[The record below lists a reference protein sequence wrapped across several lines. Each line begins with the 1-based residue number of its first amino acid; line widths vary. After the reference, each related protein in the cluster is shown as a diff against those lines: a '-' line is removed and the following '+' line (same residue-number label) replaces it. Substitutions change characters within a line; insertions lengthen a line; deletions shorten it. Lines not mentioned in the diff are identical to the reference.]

1 MIEIEPEEPE
11 IIIGMTRTEIIV
23 HHSLVIVGKVL
34 HCAIMMEKGDRM
46 DGMAVNALVITVNKL
61 LAKTPHFNVTR
72 AEEENMQGWAQR
84 SSKVVQEVI
93 RNLPLIP

>member
-1 MIEIEPEEPE
+1 MIEIEPE
-11 IIIGMTRTEIIV
+11 IIIGTTHIETIV

-34 HCAIMMEKGDRM
+34 HCAMMMEEGDRM
-46 DGMAVNALVITVNKL
+46 DGMAVNVLAITANKL